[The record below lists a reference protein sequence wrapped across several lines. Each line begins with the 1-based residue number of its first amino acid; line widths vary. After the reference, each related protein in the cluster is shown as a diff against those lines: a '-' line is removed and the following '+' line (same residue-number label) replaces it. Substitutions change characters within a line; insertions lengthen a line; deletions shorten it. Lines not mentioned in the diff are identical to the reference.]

1 MSDDLTRNM
10 SHNDGDN
17 DFRRI
22 ERRLDQLVGM
32 IETLSADLQNV
43 KADLQSVKDDLQSVK
58 DDLQSVKDDLQGVK
72 TRLDNLERT
81 VNERLHDTRPMWER
95 ALAEIAELRTGLGEV
110 QTGLA
115 ELRSEVQEGFYNFGT
130 RIELLLRDMF
140 SLRTDHE
147 RLSRRVDD
155 LTPKTT

>member
-43 KADLQSVKDDLQSVK
+43 KADLQSVK

>member
-1 MSDDLTRNM
+1 MSDDLTRTM

-43 KADLQSVKDDLQSVK
+43 KADLQSVK